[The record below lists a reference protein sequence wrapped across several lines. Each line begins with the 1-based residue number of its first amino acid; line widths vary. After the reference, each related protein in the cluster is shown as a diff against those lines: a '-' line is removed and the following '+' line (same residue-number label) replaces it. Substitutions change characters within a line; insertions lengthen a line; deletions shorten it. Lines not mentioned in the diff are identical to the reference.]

1 MPRRQATNSI
11 QMALDAF
18 GVDWHSPRYGR
29 PRLAGASST
38 IVVPDAGAFGA
49 LLGPMIASGE
59 MRLDPRQPPAAMRAD
74 AWQPTPFWSNSARS
88 NHKRVRRCVERVL
101 GEGETSMVGD
111 TLHTRWRDQAGLISL
126 TSWPSGTRASMFD
139 DLDPHHAEACLLE
152 IVPGW
157 RRPLS
162 SDDMRILDAMTVV
175 GRGTPR
181 GVRTLMTTPPT
192 DEDIGFVREPG
203 HDPATMDAVV
213 AHDASSGSMVAC
225 PGKLLIVPMERV
237 EGLRLETYQEGAAAG
252 HARLVAD
259 LEGGGSLVI
268 AEHDETHGLDL
279 VARSLAKS
287 IDRVIERFEA
297 VAF

>member
-1 MPRRQATNSI
+1 
-11 QMALDAF
+11 MAA
-18 GVDWHSPRYGR
+18 R
-29 PRLAGASST
+29 
-38 IVVPDAGAFGA
+38 
-49 LLGPMIASGE
+49 GE
-59 MRLDPRQPPAAMRAD
+59 IHLDPRQPPAAMRAD
-74 AWQPTPFWSNSARS
+74 AWQPTPFWNNSARS
-88 NHKRVRRCVERVL
+88 NHKRVRRCVECVL
-101 GEGETSMVGD
+101 GEGETTMVGD

-126 TSWPSGTRASMFD
+126 TSWLSGTRSSGIDDVDARRAS
-139 DLDPHHAEACLLE
+139 ACLIE

-181 GVRTLMTTPPT
+181 GVRTMMTTPPT
-192 DEDIGFVREPG
+192 DDDIGYVREPG

-213 AHDASSGSMVAC
+213 AHDPSSRNMVCC
-225 PGKLLIVPMERV
+225 PGKLLIVPMDRV
-237 EGLRLETYQEGAAAG
+237 SGLRLETYHEGAAAG

-259 LEGGGSLVI
+259 LEDGGTLVI

-279 VARSLAKS
+279 VARSLSKS
-287 IDRVIERFEA
+287 LDRVIERSEA